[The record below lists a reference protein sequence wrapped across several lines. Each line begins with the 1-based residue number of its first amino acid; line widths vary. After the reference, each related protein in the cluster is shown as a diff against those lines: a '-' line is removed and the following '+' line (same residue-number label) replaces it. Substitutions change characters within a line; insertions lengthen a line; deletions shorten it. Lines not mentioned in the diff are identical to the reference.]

1 MLSMGHSVFIC
12 DYKYGPTDQTRAIG
26 ITARTMEH
34 LTMGGIAHHFLKR
47 AVILQGARCY
57 SNGEALGNLDAS
69 IGGASLY
76 PHGTMVSQD
85 AQEEILIDLVEEIEQ
100 GTIRWGT
107 TLVDYEEYEDHVEAT
122 VCKDD
127 GNTYTVKSKYMIGAD
142 GTHSVVRKKYSGTQ
156 EWRYDGQAIATRF
169 ALADVT
175 LTGRDVSKVN
185 NNRGNIFTHPD
196 GKSDK
201 RSAFMM
207 GYSFHL
213 A

>member
-1 MLSMGHSVFIC
+1 MLSMGHSVYIC

-34 LTMGGIAHHFLKR
+34 LTMDGIAHHFLKR
-47 AVILQGARCY
+47 AVILQGARVH
-57 SNGEALGNLDAS
+57 SNGEALGNLDAA

-85 AQEEILIDLVEEIEQ
+85 TQEEILIQLVEDLEK

-107 TLVDYEEYEDHVEAT
+107 RLMDYEEHEDHVEAT

-127 GNTYTVKSKYMIGAD
+127 GSTYTVKSKYMVGAD
-142 GTHSVVRKKYSGTQ
+142 GTHSIVRKQYSGTE
-156 EWRYDGQAIATRF
+156 EWRYDGQSIATRF

-175 LTGRDVSKVN
+175 LTGRDVDKVN
-185 NNRGNIFTHPD
+185 NNRGNVFTHPD
-196 GKSDK
+196 GKSDINA
-201 RSAFMM
+201 R
-207 GYSFHL
+207 L
-213 A
+213 